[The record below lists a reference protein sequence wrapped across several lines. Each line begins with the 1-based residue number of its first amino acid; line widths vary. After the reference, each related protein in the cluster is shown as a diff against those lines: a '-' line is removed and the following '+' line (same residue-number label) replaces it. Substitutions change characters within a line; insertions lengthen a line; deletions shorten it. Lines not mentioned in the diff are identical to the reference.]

1 MTIMEDF
8 QDLRDMLK
16 PRREIVASGEL
27 RERIGKATSRQNHKV
42 VTHVPWLWRAAAC
55 AAIIVGIVMLVG
67 KYSPSGNNDCIV
79 YVDGKQVSDDAARS
93 IAEADVAR
101 MEQFMQAVAAQQA
114 EEEAKVN
121 QFMQHKTLSQ

>member
-1 MTIMEDF
+1 MMEDF

-27 RERIGKATSRQNHKV
+27 RERIGKATSRQNRKM
-42 VTHVPWLWRAAAC
+42 VTHIPWLWSAAVC
-55 AAIIVGIVMLVG
+55 AAVIVGIVMFVG
-67 KYSPSGNNDCIV
+67 KYSLSGKNDCIV

-93 IAEADVAR
+93 IAEADVAK

-114 EEEAKVN
+114 AEEAKVN
-121 QFMQHKTLSQ
+121 QFMQHKTISR

>member
-1 MTIMEDF
+1 MMEDF

-27 RERIGKATSRQNHKV
+27 RERIGKATSKQKRKV
-42 VTHVPWLWRAAAC
+42 VTHAPRIWRTAAC
-55 AAIIVGIVMLVG
+55 AAVIVGIVMFVG
-67 KYSPSGNNDCIV
+67 KYSLSGKNDCIV

-93 IAEADVAR
+93 IAEADVAK

-114 EEEAKVN
+114 AEEAKVN
-121 QFMQHKTLSQ
+121 QFMQHKTISR

>member
-27 RERIGKATSRQNHKV
+27 RERIGMATSRQKHKV
-42 VTHVPWLWRAAAC
+42 VTHVPWLWRTAAC
-55 AAIIVGIVMLVG
+55 AAVIVGIVMLVE

-93 IAEADVAR
+93 IAEADVAK

-114 EEEAKVN
+114 AEEAKVN
-121 QFMQHKTLSQ
+121 QFMQHKTISR